1 MLALI
6 EAGQFPPFAYPMFEA
21 LEASAGDAPPERL
34 ALIAEDAILLA
45 PTPFPGGGWRGF
57 LIAAEEAKGQDR
69 EFHFAEPDQPGIW
82 LSVPADGPDAAVL
95 AVEGA
100 CLPIA
105 QPHP

>member
-21 LEASAGDAPPERL
+21 LEASAGDRPPERL

-45 PTPFPGGGWRGF
+45 PTPFPAGGWRGF
-57 LIAAEEAKGQDR
+57 LIASDEARGQDR
-69 EFHFAEPDQPGIW
+69 EFHFAESGLPATW
-82 LSVPADGPDAAVL
+82 LSVPADGPDGAVM

-100 CLPIA
+100 CLPTA
-105 QPHP
+105 QPPP